1 MNKTVVI
8 EALEAQ
14 LQTKK
19 TEVEQYESTVSG
31 PALKTKHEEI
41 LNWLRE
47 NVSNLIPNI
56 EVDTHRMRVFKTG
69 SPNDSW
75 GGLTIS
81 LESNYWKSEEREVF
95 AKMNWYGSSASTKD
109 ENTLADV
116 QIFGAVASKLGVIE
130 YEFKNNWRPT
140 IESITTPV
148 DNLYSEISKLEYSV
162 RDIKNSLAQ
171 EEKDTYKKAGFA
183 CKIKPSMQIVTNWD
197 KEGNPRELKEVEKEI
212 KLSTGRSNY
221 DYAYVNSFKVVK
233 TNKYKTTLE
242 IVYKDR
248 KVEYEVTANK
258 FNAFIDDVYEWQNVQ
273 CDRESARNKERYE
286 NFYKKENA

>member
-19 TEVEQYESTVSG
+19 NEVEQYESTVSG
-31 PALKTKHEEI
+31 PALKMKQEEI

-56 EVDTHRMRVFKTG
+56 EVDSHRIRVFKTG

-81 LESNYWKSEEREVF
+81 LESDYWKSGDRDIF
-95 AKMNWYGSSASTKD
+95 AKMNWYGSSASTKE

-116 QIFGAVASKLGVIE
+116 QIFGAVASKLSAIE
-130 YEFKNNWRPT
+130 YEFKNNWRT
-140 IESITTPV
+140 AIENITNPV
-148 DNLYSEISKLEYSV
+148 NAFYSEISKLEYSV
-162 RDIKNSLAQ
+162 RDVRNSLVV
-171 EEKDTYKKAGFA
+171 EEKETYKKAGFD

-221 DYAYVNSFKVVK
+221 DYVYVNSFKVVK

-242 IVYKDR
+242 IGYKDR

-258 FNAFIDDVYEWQNVQ
+258 FNAFIDAVYEWQNAQ